1 MKHLVLVDGNSLL
14 FRAYHATARKY
25 KPLLQNKKGAYTN
38 ALLSFIRMF
47 EKILEETKGYILV
60 AFDTHK
66 PTKRHQLYDAYKQ
79 GRPETPSA
87 LIIQIPLIKQYLDLI
102 GVKYHAQ
109 DEYEADDIIGTLAK
123 EASNQNKTVSIYSS
137 DHDLLQLVDEKI
149 TVCLL
154 KKGLREV
161 KIYTPPIL
169 LEEYGLKE
177 YQMIDYK
184 SLIGDPSDNIKGVLG
199 IGPKT
204 AQKLLQEYDTLD
216 NLMKNLDNIKPILK
230 NKIQN
235 SQTDLELSKKLTAI
249 NLKVPLSFDCM
260 QTEIQIRLEKNLKN
274 FYEEMD
280 FRRLSITKY
289 ARIEKE
295 INTTNTNNK
304 EASTQTQEVQEAFK
318 DSNLENNTNF
328 NQKIKIQPTIT
339 TNKNDNNAPKVPEQ
353 GTNPPQKNFHYRI
366 IKDHNALNTFLA
378 NIHPHQIWA
387 CFFDFQNENDSNTF
401 LQGIGF
407 SNDNKNFF
415 IDANLA
421 FANNNFCNYLKDA
434 NFYKIVFNN
443 HSIQLFLK
451 TQHQEL
457 NGVIFDLICASYLL
471 FSLQNLEFSN
481 IIAKIDIL
489 NNTNYVS
496 QLSQNILILEQ
507 KIAFKAFL
515 LHAIKNSVFHYLKSQ
530 NQLFLFQEIE
540 LPLSNILAQL
550 EYETNLLQKKQI
562 IKAYPIAKNID
573 EKIEIQQEKITN
585 ANQKQEPIQEKDSDP
600 NQYTKPQNNS
610 EQETQIN
617 QLKSFKDVFVY
628 QNSYFLNMTNNN
640 KKSYNYL
647 INDNFF
653 CFSLKILATLG
664 NIQKIKNYFKIKKN
678 HLFND
683 QQTLQFF
690 VNAPKSEI
698 KQNSQNLSEK
708 TNFCVDAWIKEILT
722 ELNIS
727 FNCAQDFIN
736 QYLNLDDEIINYYQN
751 LLKQIKEKKYA
762 LTLLKRKVFFDNQ
775 KLTSNLNL
783 ETLYA
788 FLQEN
793 ILDMKKIAIL
803 QLLRHLERHN
813 ENTKI
818 TYFSLNDYLQQ
829 NIDLIS
835 KHLNYFFI
843 LDNGNI

>member
-14 FRAYHATARKY
+14 FRAYHATASKY
-25 KPLLQNKKGAYTN
+25 KPLLQNKKGIYTN

-87 LIIQIPLIKQYLDLI
+87 LISQIPLIKQYLDLI
-102 GVKYHAQ
+102 GVKYHVQ

-137 DHDLLQLVDEKI
+137 DRDLLQLVDEKI

-154 KKGLREV
+154 KKGLREI
-161 KIYTPPIL
+161 KCYTPPTL
-169 LEEYGLKE
+169 FEEYGLKE

-204 AQKLLQEYDTLD
+204 AQKLLQEYDSLD
-216 NLMKNLDNIKPILK
+216 NLMQNLDNIKPILK
-230 NKIQN
+230 TKIQN
-235 SQTDLELSKKLTAI
+235 SQADLELSKIITAI
-249 NLKVPLSFDCM
+249 DLKVPLPFDCM
-260 QTEIQIRLEKNLKN
+260 QTEIQIRLAQNLKN

-280 FRRLSITKY
+280 FRRLAITKY

-295 INTTNTNNK
+295 PNTTNTNANYNNK
-304 EASTQTQEVQEAFK
+304 EASPKSKEVQEVEK
-318 DSNLENNTNF
+318 DSNLENDNNLNQTNQ
-328 NQKIKIQPTIT
+328 NRPINNNT
-339 TNKNDNNAPKVPEQ
+339 TNNNDNNAPKVQEQ
-353 GTNPPQKNFHYRI
+353 GANPPQNNFHFQI
-366 IKDHNALNTFLA
+366 IKDQNSLNAFLA
-378 NIHPHQIWA
+378 QIQPHQIWA
-387 CFFDFQNENDSNTF
+387 CFFELEKENDSNTF

-407 SNDNKNFF
+407 SNENKHFF

-421 FANNNFCNYLKDA
+421 FDNNNFCNYLKDA
-434 NFYKIVFNN
+434 NFYKIVFHNQAT
-443 HSIQLFLK
+443 QLFLK
-451 TQHQEL
+451 TKHQEL
-457 NGVIFDLICASYLL
+457 NGVIFDLVCASYLL
-471 FSLQNLEFSN
+471 FPLKNLEFSN

-496 QLSQNILILEQ
+496 QLSQNIFILEQ
-507 KIAFKAFL
+507 KVAFKAFL
-515 LHAIKNSVFHYLKSQ
+515 LHAIKNSFLHHLKAQ

-550 EYETNLLQKKQI
+550 EYETNLVQQKQI
-562 IKAYPIAKNID
+562 IEAQPIEKNTD
-573 EKIEIQQEKITN
+573 EKIETQQEKIPKTN
-585 ANQKQEPIQEKDSDP
+585 QGQ
-600 NQYTKPQNNS
+600 
-610 EQETQIN
+610 EQEQAQAQETHIN
-617 QLKSFKDVFVY
+617 QLKSFKDVFGY
-628 QNSYFLNMTNNN
+628 QNSCFLNIINN

-664 NIQKIKNYFKIKKN
+664 NIQKIKNYFKIENN
-678 HLFND
+678 HLLNYE
-683 QQTLQFF
+683 QTLQFF

-698 KQNSQNLSEK
+698 KKDSQKLSET
-708 TNFCVDAWIKEILT
+708 TNFDVDAWIKAIIP

-727 FNCAQDFIN
+727 SNCAQDFIH
-736 QYLNLDDEIINYYQN
+736 QYLSLDDEIINYYQS
-751 LLKQIKEKKYA
+751 LLQQIKEKKYA
-762 LTLLKRKVFFDNQ
+762 LTLLKRKVFFGNQ
-775 KLTSNLNL
+775 KLTPNFDL
-783 ETLYA
+783 ETLYV

-793 ILDMKKIAIL
+793 ILDMKKIVIL
-803 QLLRHLERHN
+803 QLLRHLERNN
-813 ENTKI
+813 ETAKI
-818 TYFSLNDYLQQ
+818 TYFALNDYLQQ

>member
-14 FRAYHATARKY
+14 FRAYHATANKY
-25 KPLLQNKKGAYTN
+25 KPLLQNKKGIYTN

-87 LIIQIPLIKQYLDLI
+87 LISQIPLIKQYLDLI
-102 GVKYHAQ
+102 GVKYHSQ

-154 KKGLREV
+154 KKGLREI
-161 KIYTPPIL
+161 KCYTPSTL
-169 LEEYGLKE
+169 LEEYSLKE

-216 NLMKNLDNIKPILK
+216 NLMQNLDNIKPILK
-230 NKIQN
+230 TKIQN
-235 SQTDLELSKKLTAI
+235 SQADLELSKILTAI
-249 NLKVPLSFDCM
+249 NLKVPLPFDCM
-260 QTEIQIRLEKNLKN
+260 QTEIQIRLEQKLKN

-280 FRRLSITKY
+280 FRRLAITKY
-289 ARIEKE
+289 ARFAKE
-295 INTTNTNNK
+295 TNTTINTNN
-304 EASTQTQEVQEAFK
+304 
-318 DSNLENNTNF
+318 
-328 NQKIKIQPTIT
+328 
-339 TNKNDNNAPKVPEQ
+339 NDNNVQKVPKQ
-353 GTNPPQKNFHYRI
+353 DANQPQNNFHYQI
-366 IKDHNALNTFLA
+366 IKNQNALNIFLA
-378 NIHPHQIWA
+378 QIQPYQIWA
-387 CFFDFQNENDSNTF
+387 CFFELEKENDSNTF

-407 SNDNKNFF
+407 SNYNEHFF
-415 IDANLA
+415 IDSNLA

-434 NFYKIVFNN
+434 NFYKIVFHNQAT
-443 HSIQLFLK
+443 QLFLK
-451 TQHQEL
+451 KQHKEL
-457 NGVIFDLICASYLL
+457 NGVIFDLICSSYLL
-471 FSLQNLEFSN
+471 FPLKNLEFSH

-489 NNTNYVS
+489 NNTNYAN

-507 KIAFKAFL
+507 KVAFKAFL
-515 LHAIKNSVFHYLKSQ
+515 LHAIKNIVFHYLKAQ

-550 EYETNLLQKKQI
+550 EYETNLLQQKQI
-562 IKAYPIAKNID
+562 IEAHPIEKNID
-573 EKIEIQQEKITN
+573 EKIEIQQEKIPKK
-585 ANQKQEPIQEKDSDP
+585 NQRQEQEP
-600 NQYTKPQNNS
+600 T
-610 EQETQIN
+610 QETQIN
-617 QLKSFKDVFVY
+617 QLKSFKDVFEY
-628 QNSYFLNMTNNN
+628 QNSCFLNTTNN

-678 HLFND
+678 HLLNYE
-683 QQTLQFF
+683 QILQFF
-690 VNAPKSEI
+690 VNSPKSEI
-698 KQNSQNLSEK
+698 KKDSQNLSET
-708 TNFCVDAWIKEILT
+708 TNFCVDAWIKEIIP

-727 FNCAQDFIN
+727 SNCAQDFIN
-736 QYLNLDDEIINYYQN
+736 QYLSLDDEIINYYQN
-751 LLKQIKEKKYA
+751 LLQQIKEKKYV
-762 LTLLKRKVFFDNQ
+762 LTLLKRKVFFENH
-775 KLTSNLNL
+775 KLVPNLDL
-783 ETLYA
+783 ETLYV

-793 ILDMKKIAIL
+793 ILDMKKIVIL
-803 QLLRHLERHN
+803 QLLRHLERNN
-813 ENTKI
+813 ENYKI
-818 TYFSLNDYLQQ
+818 NYFSLNDYLQQ
-829 NIDLIS
+829 HIDLIS

-843 LDNGNI
+843 LDNVNI

>member
-14 FRAYHATARKY
+14 FRAYHATASKY
-25 KPLLQNKKGAYTN
+25 KPLLQNKKGIYTN

-60 AFDTHK
+60 AFDTPK
-66 PTKRHQLYDAYKQ
+66 TTKRHQLYDAYKQ

-87 LIIQIPLIKQYLDLI
+87 LISQIPLIKQYLELI

-123 EASNQNKTVSIYSS
+123 EASNQNNTVSIYSS
-137 DHDLLQLVDEKI
+137 DCDLLQLVDKKI

-154 KKGLREV
+154 KKGLREI
-161 KIYTPPIL
+161 KYYTPTTL

-216 NLMKNLDNIKPILK
+216 NLMQNLDNIKPILK
-230 NKIQN
+230 TKIQN
-235 SQTDLELSKKLTAI
+235 SQTDLELSKILTAI
-249 NLKVPLSFDCM
+249 NLKVPLPFDCM
-260 QTEIQIRLEKNLKN
+260 QTEIQIRLEQNLKN

-280 FRRLSITKY
+280 FRRLAITKY

-295 INTTNTNNK
+295 INTTNKYNK
-304 EASTQTQEVQEAFK
+304 EASLKAKEVQEAVK
-318 DSNLENNTNF
+318 DSNLENDNNLNQTN
-328 NQKIKIQPTIT
+328 QIRPIAT
-339 TNKNDNNAPKVPEQ
+339 TNNNDNNTPKVQEQ
-353 GTNPPQKNFHYRI
+353 GAKTPQINFHYQI
-366 IKDHNALNTFLA
+366 IKDQNALNTFLDQ
-378 NIHPHQIWA
+378 IQPHEIWA
-387 CFFDFQNENDSNTF
+387 CFFELEKENDSNTF

-407 SNDNKNFF
+407 SNGNAHFF

-434 NFYKIVFNN
+434 NFYKIVFHNQA
-443 HSIQLFLK
+443 IQFFLK
-451 TQHQEL
+451 TQHQQL

-471 FSLQNLEFSN
+471 FPLKNLEFSH
-481 IIAKIDIL
+481 IISKIDIL

-496 QLSQNILILEQ
+496 QLSQKILILEQ
-507 KIAFKAFL
+507 KVAFKSFL
-515 LHAIKNSVFHYLKSQ
+515 LHAIKNSIFHYLKAQ

-540 LPLSNILAQL
+540 LPLSNVLAQL
-550 EYETNLLQKKQI
+550 EYETNLLQQKQI
-562 IKAYPIAKNID
+562 IEANPIEKNIY
-573 EKIEIQQEKITN
+573 EKIEMQQEKIPKTN
-585 ANQKQEPIQEKDSDP
+585 QMQEQAQEKDSDQ
-600 NQYTKPQNNS
+600 NQYTNLKNNQ
-610 EQETQIN
+610 EQENQIN
-617 QLKSFKDVFVY
+617 QLKSLKDVFGY
-628 QNSYFLNMTNNN
+628 QNSFFLNMTKN
-640 KKSYNYL
+640 KKTYNYL

-678 HLFND
+678 HLLND
-683 QQTLQFF
+683 EQTLHFF
-690 VNAPKSEI
+690 VNEPTSEI
-698 KQNSQNLSEK
+698 KKDSQNLSET
-708 TNFCVDAWIKEILT
+708 TNFCLDSWIKEILL

-727 FNCAQDFIN
+727 SNCAQDFIN
-736 QYLNLDDEIINYYQN
+736 QYLSLDDEIINYYQN
-751 LLKQIKEKKYA
+751 LLQQIKEKKYA
-762 LTLLKRKVFFDNQ
+762 LTLLKRKVFFGNQ
-775 KLTSNLNL
+775 KLTPNLDL
-783 ETLYA
+783 ETLYV

-813 ENTKI
+813 ENAKI
-818 TYFSLNDYLQQ
+818 TYFALNNYLQQ
-829 NIDLIS
+829 HIDLIS